1 MRCTQPQSDYANLTL
16 ITGQIVKPTPIQKS
30 EAFTFI
36 ELIVAIVV
44 GFAMLALLLP
54 FLSRARARSPRMVC
68 INNLKQI
75 ATAYR
80 IWGDDHHDCYPATQ
94 SVANGGWS
102 DLLSQRANQGFM
114 CWINYAIMSNE
125 FGHSPEVLACPSDQR
140 KPAGAFSNFV
150 SNIHL
155 SYLLGVSTDDTYPQ
169 SLLAGDRNLGAGTEP
184 DRKYGFSPEDGEGND
199 VAIQT
204 NSKAGPVCWS
214 LKIHSDGNTNG
225 AGNILLGDGSAQQ
238 VSSANLRT
246 SWQPQFNPTTNWPAG
261 HTPESPSIR
270 VLFP

>member
-1 MRCTQPQSDYANLTL
+1 MR
-16 ITGQIVKPTPIQKS
+16 PTPVQKS
-30 EAFTFI
+30 EAFTRI
-36 ELIVAIVV
+36 ELCVVFVV
-44 GFAMLALLLP
+44 GFVVLSSM
-54 FLSRARARSPRMVC
+54 FLQSHRVSNRSPRISC

-75 ATAYR
+75 GTAYR
-80 IWGDDHHDCYPATQ
+80 IWSNDHGDRFPASQ
-94 SVANGGWS
+94 SLTNGGWS
-102 DLLSQRANQGFM
+102 ELLQRANEGFM

-125 FGHSPEVLACPSDQR
+125 LGQCSRPLVCPSDER
-140 KPAGAFSNFV
+140 KPADAFSNFV

-155 SYLLGVSTDDTYPQ
+155 SYLVGVSADDTYPQ

-184 DRKYGFSPEDGEGND
+184 DREYGFSPQSGEGND

-214 LKIHSDGNTNG
+214 LKIHSQGTTNG

-238 VSSANLRT
+238 VT
-246 SWQPQFNPTTNWPAG
+246 SGSFRKIWQPNFNPTTNWPVG
-261 HTPESPSIR
+261 HVPPHPCIR